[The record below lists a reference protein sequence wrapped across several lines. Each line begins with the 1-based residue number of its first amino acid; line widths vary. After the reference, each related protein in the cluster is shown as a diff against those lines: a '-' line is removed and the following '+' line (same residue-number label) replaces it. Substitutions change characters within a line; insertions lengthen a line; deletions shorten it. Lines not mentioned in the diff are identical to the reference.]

1 MQATELMIS
10 PVLCTP
16 ATSARKAAAMMK
28 QFDVGHLLVVENL
41 INRKLVGIITDR
53 DLILRLPADRTPE
66 HMTVEECMTH
76 GDLLCCKAEDDIEQV
91 LKIMAKRHVRRVP
104 VLSRDNTVEGV
115 ITDRI
120 LLEYAVEK
128 APELCLALAHVI
140 ASKTRRPDDMN
151 AGTSFP

>member
-1 MQATELMIS
+1 
-10 PVLCTP
+10 
-16 ATSARKAAAMMK
+16 MMK
-28 QFDVGHLLVVENL
+28 QFDTGVILVVENL

-53 DLILRLPADRTPE
+53 DLILRLPHDRAPE
-66 HMTVEECMTH
+66 NMTVEECMTH

-91 LKIMAKRHVRRVP
+91 LKVMAKRHVRRVP
-104 VLSRDNTVEGV
+104 VLSQDNRVEGV

-140 ASKTRRPDDMN
+140 ASKTRRPDDIN